1 MANQAGL
8 VYLGGQVEIE
18 KKILKRKI
26 SLTYLLF
33 NFQRDFDLATG
44 VTGSSCSSAATRRRQ
59 RTTSR
64 KAGRSAGCG
73 REKGKEREEK
83 KKYSLFQIRSVSMK
97 IL

>member
-44 VTGSSCSSAATRRRQ
+44 VTGSSCSSAATRCRRP

-64 KAGRSAGCG
+64 RQGGAPDV
-73 REKGKEREEK
+73 EEK
-83 KKYSLFQIRSVSMK
+83 KERRGKKRKSTHSVSN
-97 IL
+97 

>member
-44 VTGSSCSSAATRRRQ
+44 VTGSSCSSAATRCRRQ

-64 KAGRSAGCG
+64 RKEERRMWKRKRKGEGRK
-73 REKGKEREEK
+73 EKV
-83 KKYSLFQIRSVSMK
+83 LSVSN
-97 IL
+97 